1 MMHKVSESL
10 ETHLFFARIMKEH
23 GLFLEAGF
31 VCADAPWVQRAGWFM
46 RQFEELLGEAL
57 KLSGGQVSRDI
68 LDSCELVT
76 GFTLSAEQ
84 CTGQLAGVEMDTRLT
99 EEEKKLKAG
108 CARRAEDAGLQEET
122 GRLNRR
128 ALRLLDDFIVFKESI
143 LQLNGEGR
151 LFTFNYPLLV
161 EHILREARLYRETVA
176 LLLGE
181 KEPCEMDREDAERF
195 WNRIMMEHALFI
207 RGLLDPSEEEL
218 IETANGFAGD
228 YRKLLELAKQQDDRV
243 CSLTEASRETTRQF
257 CRFKA
262 AGTKGILNCEIRS
275 VILPLFADHVLREAN
290 HYLRILGDGEEKA

>member
-31 VCADAPWVQRAGWFM
+31 VCADAPWVQRAGWFR

-176 LLLGE
+176 LLLG
-181 KEPCEMDREDAERF
+181 
-195 WNRIMMEHALFI
+195 
-207 RGLLDPSEEEL
+207 
-218 IETANGFAGD
+218 
-228 YRKLLELAKQQDDRV
+228 
-243 CSLTEASRETTRQF
+243 
-257 CRFKA
+257 
-262 AGTKGILNCEIRS
+262 
-275 VILPLFADHVLREAN
+275 
-290 HYLRILGDGEEKA
+290 